1 MAHLERVLVQT
12 AQTRRRVLSGLAA
25 LGAGGVLNSPAFL
38 AATERLETTAV
49 RLANDRAICEAP
61 LMTA

>member
-12 AQTRRRVLSGLAA
+12 VQTRRRVLSGRF
-25 LGAGGVLNSPAFL
+25 GAGGVVNLPAFL